1 MRDAKGQNMVE
12 YVLLVTAVLLVCI
25 YFFTTKSGGPM
36 PNSINAT
43 LNSIVNQIDNLNSQI
58 QLP

>member
-1 MRDAKGQNMVE
+1 MRNTKGQNMVE

-25 YFFTTKSGGPM
+25 FFYNSSTGPM
-36 PNSINAT
+36 PGIINAT
-43 LNSIVNQIDNLNSQI
+43 LNSMVNQVNNLNGQI

>member
-1 MRDAKGQNMVE
+1 MVE

-36 PNSINAT
+36 PSSINAT
-43 LNSIVNQIDNLNSQI
+43 LNSIVNQIDNLNGQI
-58 QLP
+58 KLP

>member
-1 MRDAKGQNMVE
+1 MRNSKGQNMVE

-25 YFFTTKSGGPM
+25 YFFTTQSGPM
-36 PNSINAT
+36 PNAINAT
-43 LNSIVNQIDNLNSQI
+43 LNSIVNQINNINGQI